1 MPELLANRNPAATI
15 RIWCGAC
22 SSGQEPY
29 TLAMLFNEHFPEL
42 VAARRVRILATD
54 LSRTMV
60 ARSNEG
66 RYSQFEVN
74 RGLPAPMLIKYF
86 DQVGRDWQAKPELR
100 DMVEAKECN
109 LLERWPMVPKSD
121 IVFLRNVLIYFS
133 AETKTTILERIRTEV
148 LNPDGYLFLGS
159 SETTLNLPTHL
170 KAMRFDRGQ
179 CYRP

>member
-1 MPELLANRNPAATI
+1 MASIGVEFVSPHIQGTNDHPVRIDGSGNFTI
-15 RIWCGAC
+15 HLGKRLVH
-22 SSGQEPY
+22 
-29 TLAMLFNEHFPEL
+29 LAMASHPKQG
-42 VAARRVRILATD
+42 T
-54 LSRTMV
+54 
-60 ARSNEG
+60 
-66 RYSQFEVN
+66 FEVN

-109 LLERWPMVPKSD
+109 LLERWPMVPQSD
-121 IVFLRNVLIYFS
+121 IVFLRNVLIYLS

-148 LNPDGYLFLGS
+148 LHPDGYLFLGS